1 MYGTTKA
8 HDVEPITSYNKAD
21 RHFNQTRAVRSIKWQ
36 EDERP
41 LRRRSQHHYRLKHGT
56 WQGRNFY
63 DVIHW
68 HTPLIRYW
76 EPLENGDEVTSVM
89 YYDSHTSRQFLWAH
103 GWGWQRTFK
112 DTYGNDATAYISAR
126 LNTAHNWYEGF
137 MRKGGTM
144 EFTTHL
150 VFDADGRLKTDESL
164 MVPLFGK
171 VSTAEDKERR
181 AARQQEMSMMLDILT
196 TRYHEYAA
204 NVRAD
209 RGSAS
214 AFGGLADASYK
225 TLGSVVLWDLKR
237 TAQTHGLSLTHPEVA
252 KHMEGFLNLG
262 QVVMNMLYGKRVY
275 KKYGYLPS
283 ATPNAETADLIPTA
297 DDMRASLSRHF
308 MEWTGTVS
316 EGRKAYPLFA
326 ESYPRTTYLAQPD
339 MDEVLAN
346 ELQARFTNLMGR
358 LALSNV

>member
-1 MYGTTKA
+1 MYGQSKA
-8 HDVEPITSYNKAD
+8 HDVESITSFNKAD
-21 RHFNQTRAVRSIKWQ
+21 RHFKETRAVRSIKWQ

-68 HTPLIRYW
+68 HTLLIRYW
-76 EPLENGDEVTSVM
+76 EPLENGDEVTSLM

-103 GWGWQRTFK
+103 GWWWKRPFK
-112 DTYGNDATAYISAR
+112 DTHGNDATAYISAR
-126 LNTAHNWYEGF
+126 LNTARNWYEGV
-137 MRKGGTM
+137 MRKDSGM

-150 VFDADGRLKTDESL
+150 VFNADGRLKTDESL

-181 AARQQEMSMMLDILT
+181 AQRRQEMSMMLDILT
-196 TRYHEYAA
+196 TRYHDYVA

-214 AFGGLADASYK
+214 AFGGLTDASYK
-225 TLGSVVLWDLKR
+225 MGDLNLFDAKW
-237 TAQTHGLSLTHPEVA
+237 TVQNYGLSLTHPEVA
-252 KHMEGFLNLG
+252 KRMEDFLKLG
-262 QVVMNMLYGKRVY
+262 QVVMNTLYGKRVY
-275 KKYGYLPS
+275 NKYGYLPS
-283 ATPNAETADLIPTA
+283 ATPNAETADLIPTT
-297 DDMRASLSRHF
+297 DDLRTSLSRYF

-339 MDEVLAN
+339 MDDVLAN
-346 ELQARFTNLMGR
+346 ELQARFKNLMGR